1 MSIWLLAV
9 IALLPPLFVP
19 LAVAMRADASNR
31 LVALQMATGLAA
43 FILALMSFAFDQSS
57 FIDIALCT
65 TLLAVPGTFLFAT
78 FMDRWL

>member
-1 MSIWLLAV
+1 MTIWLVAV
-9 IALLPPLFVP
+9 ILLIPPLLVP
-19 LAVAMRADASNR
+19 LTVAMRADASNR
-31 LVALQMATGLAA
+31 LAAVQLASGLAA

-65 TLLAVPGTFLFAT
+65 ALLAVPGTFLFAM